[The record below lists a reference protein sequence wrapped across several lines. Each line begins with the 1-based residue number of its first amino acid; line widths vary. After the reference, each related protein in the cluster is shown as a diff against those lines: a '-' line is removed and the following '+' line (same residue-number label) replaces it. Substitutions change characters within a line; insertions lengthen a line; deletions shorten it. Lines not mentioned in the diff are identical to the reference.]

1 MKIKVTT
8 STTTTTT
15 TSKVYWNYWITLT
28 GLLLLLLL
36 SAARVRADVSL
47 IVQGAL
53 GVSGEATGAGH
64 ASIYLSNVCA
74 ETPVRLRPCRPGEM
88 GIVLAPYPDLG
99 TTGGYEWIAIPVL
112 HFLHGVDD
120 PKLVPLYVNGE
131 IRTLL
136 RDSYRQKYLKQLVPD
151 VPDRLMPQGRWQE
164 IVGALYNREIYL
176 FTFRTT
182 PEQDARVIDL
192 INERS
197 AKMQFNILYDN
208 CADFARRIINWYFPG
223 ATHRDPLNDFTM
235 TTPKAVARS
244 MAIDAKSH
252 PEYQFRVARYLQYP
266 GPIRRSQQVRNF
278 SEQAF
283 KSVKYLLP
291 QIVFE
296 PILVPIFA
304 TAYYAFGRF
313 DPWSEYVRA
322 ATTLNVPLS
331 FGDEPDFVDHGDAAR
346 NPLPATVADT
356 TARVRIFGD
365 KSTWQAWQKEFFA
378 IRQRAIHDGL
388 FADQHEIDTFFKD
401 LELQSEPAIDQN
413 GHIILKVR
421 DHGVLRQLG
430 LTRGSIIDQRSDPG
444 LAARLLIAM
453 IDRQLKSKPRN
464 RQTIPSFEEDWT
476 LMLRLIERE
485 SATRIPTASRK
496 TDRFLEI
503 PEKVSFKRRIQR
515 IFILL
520 TH

>member
-1 MKIKVTT
+1 MKTRV
-8 STTTTTT
+8 TT
-15 TSKVYWNYWITLT
+15 TSKVYWNNWMYLT
-28 GLLLLLLL
+28 GLLLLL
-36 SAARVRADVSL
+36 SAAQVRADVSL

-64 ASIYLSNVCA
+64 ASIYISNVCA

-99 TTGGYEWIAIPVL
+99 TTGGYEWIAIPLL

-176 FTFRTT
+176 FTLRTT

-244 MAIDAKSH
+244 MAIYANSH
-252 PEYQFRVARYLQYP
+252 PECQFRVTRHLQYP

-278 SEQAF
+278 SEHAF

-313 DPWSEYVRA
+313 DPWREYVRS
-322 ATTLNVPLS
+322 ATRFNDTQS
-331 FGDEPDFVDHGDAAR
+331 FGNETDYADHGDAVR
-346 NPLPATVADT
+346 NPHPATAADT
-356 TARVRIFGD
+356 TARMRIFGD

-401 LELQSEPAIDQN
+401 LELQSEPTIDQH
-413 GHIILKVR
+413 GHIILNVR
-421 DHGVLRQLG
+421 DHGVSRQLG

-453 IDRQLKSKPRN
+453 IDRQLKLKPRS
-464 RQTIPSFEEDWT
+464 RQTLPSFEEDWT

-485 SATRIPTASRK
+485 SATRIQADSHK